1 MKFAYYPGCASEGSG
16 IEYHMSMERTAY
28 ILGFEIQE
36 LEDWNCCGATSGHNT
51 DKLLSVALPARNLA
65 IAERSGLNMVVAPC
79 AACYSRHRYAEHTI
93 QHDPEMRRK
102 VEQVLELDL
111 AGSTET
117 LSILDVLVNKIGT
130 ETIAAKVVNPM
141 TTMKAACYYGCL
153 LVRPV
158 EHTGFD
164 DPEDPQT
171 MDQIMKALG
180 ADPIDWSHKTE
191 CCGAALVTSRPDV
204 GNPMLY
210 RVLKDAKESGAE
222 CLVTACPLCML
233 NLDMRQAAIENNLEN
248 WLCQSI
254 ILLNCWP
261 WLVVISPAR

>member
-1 MKFAYYPGCASEGSG
+1 MKFAYYPGCAAEGSG
-16 IEYHMSMERTAY
+16 IEYHMSVERTAD
-28 ILGFEIQE
+28 ILGFEIEE

-65 IAERSGLNMVVAPC
+65 IAERSGLNMIVSPC
-79 AACYSRHRYAEHTI
+79 AACYSRHRYAEHAI
-93 QHDPEMRRK
+93 QHDPEMRSK
-102 VEQVLELDL
+102 VEQVLELEL
-111 AGSTET
+111 EGSTET

-130 ETIAAKVVNPM
+130 EAIAAKVVNPM

-171 MDQIMKALG
+171 MDRIMKALG

-204 GNPMLY
+204 GNPM
-210 RVLKDAKESGAE
+210 
-222 CLVTACPLCML
+222 
-233 NLDMRQAAIENNLEN
+233 
-248 WLCQSI
+248 
-254 ILLNCWP
+254 
-261 WLVVISPAR
+261 